1 MVNGHL
7 AYLQILCSYLI
18 AKCKTAKHTHA
29 CKTAL
34 DSSDGPIYLG
44 DMTTQ
49 RKVRFLDRTTPPHI
63 STLILLA
70 GVSAMVMNMFLPS
83 LPNMTAYFQT
93 DYSVM
98 QLSVALYLA
107 VSALMQTVIG
117 PISDNIGRRKV
128 LMWGIGLFMLATLGC
143 IYAPNAEI
151 FLFFR
156 MCQAVVAVAMVLS
169 RAVIRDLYDQN
180 QSASMIGYVTMGM
193 AVVPMISPGL
203 GGLLDE
209 ALGWKSVFWFFFAT
223 GGIMLALVYFDLGET
238 AQKSSKSLIGQF
250 KEYPELLRS
259 PRFWGYSLAAAF
271 CSGSFF
277 AYLGGAPFVGT
288 EVFGMGPSEL
298 GFFFGAPA
306 VGYFLGNFFSGRYA
320 TRFGVNKLVL
330 WGCIANAAGTCVS
343 LVIFMV
349 GLGTPLSFF
358 GMMTFVGLGNGL
370 VIPNATAGMLSVRP
384 HLAGTA
390 SGLGGAIMI
399 GGGAALSALA
409 GFLLTP
415 ETGAFPLLFI
425 MFATGL
431 CALAAIAT
439 VYRRERRLTLAQGL
453 Q

>member
-1 MVNGHL
+1 MRL
-7 AYLQILCSYLI
+7 TSR
-18 AKCKTAKHTHA
+18 
-29 CKTAL
+29 
-34 DSSDGPIYLG
+34 
-44 DMTTQ
+44 DMDNHP
-49 RKVRFLDRTTPPHI
+49 KVRFLDRSTPPHI

-83 LPNMTAYFQT
+83 LPNMTAYFET

-107 VSALMQTVIG
+107 VSAVMQTIIG
-117 PISDNIGRRKV
+117 PISDNLGRRRV
-128 LMWGIGLFMLATLGC
+128 LMWGIALFMLATLGC
-143 IYAPNAEI
+143 IYAPNAEV
-151 FLFFR
+151 FLVFR

-169 RAVIRDLYDQN
+169 RAVIRDLYDQDH
-180 QSASMIGYVTMGM
+180 SASMIGYVTMGM

-209 ALGWKSVFWFFFAT
+209 AFGWKSVFWFFFAI
-223 GGIMLALVYFDLGET
+223 GGLMLWLVYVDLGET

-298 GFFFGAPA
+298 GFYFGAPA
-306 VGYFLGNFFSGRYA
+306 IGYFLGNFLSGRYA
-320 TRFGVNKLVL
+320 TTFGVNRMVL
-330 WGCIANAAGTCVS
+330 WGCIANAMGTFAS
-343 LVIFMV
+343 LAIFVI
-349 GLGTPLSFF
+349 GLGSPLSFF
-358 GMMTFVGLGNGL
+358 GMMVFVGLGNGL

-409 GFLLTP
+409 GLLLTP
-415 ETGAFPLLFI
+415 ETGAFPLVGI
-425 MFATGL
+425 MCATGV
-431 CALAAIAT
+431 CAMLAIGA
-439 VYRRERRLTLAQGL
+439 VYRRERRLALA
-453 Q
+453 

>member
-1 MVNGHL
+1 MQ
-7 AYLQILCSYLI
+7 A
-18 AKCKTAKHTHA
+18 
-29 CKTAL
+29 
-34 DSSDGPIYLG
+34 PP
-44 DMTTQ
+44 
-49 RKVRFLDRTTPPHI
+49 KVRFLDRTTPPHI
-63 STLILLA
+63 ITLILLA

-83 LPNMTAYFQT
+83 LPNMTSYFET
-93 DYSVM
+93 EYRLM

-107 VSALMQTVIG
+107 VSAIMQTIIG
-117 PISDNIGRRKV
+117 PISDKLGRRKV
-128 LMWGIGLFMLATLGC
+128 LIWGIGLFMLATLGC
-143 IYAPNAEI
+143 IYAPSAEV

-156 MCQAVVAVAMVLS
+156 MCQAVIAVAMVLS
-169 RAVIRDLYDQN
+169 RAIIRDLYDQDH
-180 QSASMIGYVTMGM
+180 SASMIGYVTMGM
-193 AVVPMISPGL
+193 AVVPMISPFF

-209 ALGWKSVFWFFFAT
+209 GLGWKSVFWFFFIT
-223 GGIMLALVYFDLGET
+223 GALLLWLVHKDVGET
-238 AQKSSKSLIGQF
+238 AQPSSKSLIGQF

-288 EVFGMGPSEL
+288 DVFGMTPSVL

-306 VGYFLGNFFSGRYA
+306 IGYFVGNGLSGRFA
-320 TRFGVNKLVL
+320 TRFGVNRLVL
-330 WGCIANAAGTCVS
+330 WGCIANAVGTFLSLGIFVAG
-343 LVIFMV
+343 M
-349 GLGTPLSFF
+349 GTPLSFF

-415 ETGAFPLLFI
+415 ETGAYPLLYI
-425 MFATGL
+425 MCITGV
-431 CALAAIAT
+431 CALLAIGA
-439 VYRRERRLTLAQGL
+439 VYRRERRLAMA
-453 Q
+453 